1 MILSITCAGTMLLS
15 DLMRRYSNSLT
26 VSLLFGKRV
35 PSYLDADMLQLF
47 EGFEKFSL
55 ATQRNSSA
63 LLDAYPILQ
72 KLPTFLVPMISY
84 AKRLHEDEIKLYLKH
99 YVQVKEA
106 IKNGTAKDCF
116 SVEMAR
122 IQKDQ
127 GFSDEEAAYIS
138 G

>member
-1 MILSITCAGTMLLS
+1 
-15 DLMRRYSNSLT
+15 
-26 VSLLFGKRV
+26 
-35 PSYLDADMLQLF
+35 MLQLF

-122 IQKDQ
+122 IQKDR